1 MNFILLSGGSGKR
14 LWPLSNDVRSKQFLK
29 LFQNEAGEYE
39 SMAQRLLRQ
48 LRAAFPDASVTIAT
62 GESQKSAV
70 LNQLAEPDGGG
81 ISVCC
86 EPARRDTF
94 PAIALAAAYL
104 YSEQGLGED
113 EPVIV
118 CPIDPF
124 VGPDYFAALARLER
138 AVRQDAASLVL
149 MGAAPTYPSA
159 KYGYFLPGPAPAG
172 QGENGE
178 GVRPVAWFR
187 EKPSEEQAAGYIAE
201 GALWNC
207 GVFGFRLGYLLG
219 ILAGYLPAKTYREV
233 YEHYGELPRTSFDY
247 AVAEREKAVGCIRFE
262 GAWKDVGTW
271 NTLAEV
277 MSQPALGNVVL
288 GSGCENVHAVNELEQ
303 PLLVMGAKDMI
314 VAAGPD
320 GVLVSDKHQSSYIK
334 PYVDGLHQR
343 VMFEEKSW
351 GSFRVLLEGP
361 HGHSMTVHLAV
372 RAGGQMSYHCH
383 QNRDEVWTV
392 LSGRGRATVEGRET
406 PMGPGTVLRLPAGA
420 RHTLRAET
428 AMELIE
434 VQLGC
439 AVEDADVKQF

>member
-1 MNFILLSGGSGKR
+1 MNLILLSGGSGKR

-62 GESQKSAV
+62 GENQKSAI
-70 LNQLAEPDGGG
+70 LNQLGGPG
-81 ISVCC
+81 VSVCC
-86 EPARRDTF
+86 EPERRDTF

-104 YSEQGLGED
+104 YSERGLGED

-124 VGPDYFAALARLER
+124 VGPDYFAALARLEA
-138 AVRQDAASLVL
+138 AVRQGAAKLVL

-172 QGENGE
+172 ADWDDAGDL
-178 GVRPVAWFR
+178 RPVAWFR
-187 EKPSEEQAAGYIAE
+187 EKPSEEQAAAYIAE

-207 GVFGFRLGYLLG
+207 GVFGFKLGYLLG
-219 ILAGYLPAKTYREV
+219 VLAGYLPVKTYREV
-233 YEHYGELPRTSFDY
+233 YRRYAELPKTSFDY
-247 AVAEREKAVGCIRFE
+247 AVAERETAVGCIRFE
-262 GAWKDVGTW
+262 GEWKDVGTW

-288 GSGCENVHAVNELEQ
+288 GGGCENVHAVNELEQ
-303 PLLVMGAKDMI
+303 PLLIMGAKNMI

-351 GSFRVLLEGP
+351 GSFRVLLEDPG
-361 HGHSMTVHLAV
+361 GHSMTVHLAV

-392 LSGRGRATVEGRET
+392 LSGKGRATVEGRET
-406 PMGPGTVLRLPAGA
+406 PLCPGAVLRLPAGA
-420 RHTLRAET
+420 RHTLQADT

-434 VQLGC
+434 VQLGR
-439 AVEDADVKQF
+439 AVEDADVEQF